1 MLMKLN
7 ILLPSL
13 KEQQKIGS
21 FFKEL
26 DDTVALHQLQLDL
39 LKEQKKA
46 SYKRCSYRGYSS
58 KAYEGQFCTL

>member
-1 MLMKLN
+1 MKLN

-13 KEQQKIGS
+13 KEQQKIGL

-26 DDTVALHQLQLDL
+26 EDTVALHKRQLDL

-46 SYKRCSYRGYSS
+46 SYKRCSYRDYNLIIAPNKS
-58 KAYEGQFCTL
+58 Y